1 MLILSKIKRYSAGV
15 LDFFTDWQQA
25 GLLQLVTIWG
35 CNETFNLQSC
45 FMITLLEPRWLIL
58 ES

>member
-1 MLILSKIKRYSAGV
+1 MLILSKIKRYSAGIQ
-15 LDFFTDWQQA
+15 DFFKDLHQVK
-25 GLLQLVTIWG
+25 LLQLVTIWG
-35 CNETFNLQSC
+35 CGETFNLQSC